1 MLTLI
6 HAPQSRSSRIIWL
19 LEELGAEYEIRYVSI
34 RRWDGSGGPDDN
46 NPHPHKQVPALL
58 HNGALVTE
66 STAIVQYLTELYPQ
80 SELGRPPGH
89 PERGAYLSWLAY
101 YAGVI
106 EPAGSAFLS
115 GVSASHPPLLKIYED
130 MCLHVVETLTKQPF
144 LLGKKVSA
152 ADLLLVSALTWM
164 RKLLPDSPV
173 VDQYVQSM
181 TARPALARARAVDSK
196 PDGFND

>member
-19 LEELGAEYEIRYVSI
+19 LEELGADYDIRYVSI

-58 HNGALVTE
+58 HNNALVTE
-66 STAIVQYLTELYPQ
+66 STAVVQYLTELYPN

-89 PERGAYLSWLAY
+89 AERGAYLSWLAY

-106 EPAGSAFLS
+106 EPSGSAFL
-115 GVSASHPPLLKIYED
+115 GGLAANNPQMTKIYEE
-130 MCLHVVETLTKQPF
+130 MCVHVIETLSKQPF
-144 LLGKKVSA
+144 LLGKTVSA
-152 ADLLLVSALTWM
+152 ADLLLASALGWM
-164 RKLLPDSPV
+164 RRLLPESAV
-173 VDQYVQSM
+173 VDRYVETM
-181 TARPALARARAVDSK
+181 TARPALARARAIDSR
-196 PDGFND
+196 PDELHV